1 MQDHY
6 KKEIK
11 EAERKAI
18 LSLFEEKK
26 FKLITKKDLASAC
39 RKFISRYLVST
50 RKDTDYNENND
61 LSVNLERYEF
71 WPAKF
76 FDKGNEDIFNN
87 EINNLKNVKISTGQC
102 YELYNLLGGDETDE
116 LKGIKIK
123 KDEVKDDGGA
133 GGEDEDQRIVKKDRK
148 PRGRRLKY

>member
-11 EAERKAI
+11 EEDRKKI

-61 LSVNLERYEF
+61 LSVNLTRYEF
-71 WPAKF
+71 WPPKF
-76 FDKGNEDIFNN
+76 FDKGNEDIFIN